1 MELKDIIKSDKD
13 RLFVLDNECYIV
25 FTADDLND
33 EKPLIRIG
41 NWIDLPPE
49 SIPLIE
55 NIIVTDSITGN
66 PSHEQ
71 FNIDPEI
78 LSTNRYI
85 GSRQVIQNYLDFQ
98 KNFGLDLNNAS
109 VVDVEKDLPYLSK
122 EQSITS
128 KDSFLGIFYTNG
140 NFRVIYKG
148 KTLFD
153 LKEYEDNSPGCI
165 KLHDLISGV
174 NKDSGKYSGSGILI
188 FDNYILFYKN
198 RYFTSYQF
206 PKEYLNDFKILGI
219 DPAKIRELILPSP
232 STTDITGFL
241 KWCNSKKS
249 LLKIYSNAKTSFVP
263 MQKLFPDVLLKLEDF
278 HGHSFDTGEGLKIQN
293 YPGSLN
299 EKIIYRNTSPSYKTL
314 ELAYLKEY
322 AGIREILKE
331 KLDGI
336 IVPFTIYEQ
345 ASAYFNSTFA
355 PVVCLDDGNKN
366 ISKIK
371 GRNIIILNPR
381 VKYEV
386 CKFEED
392 TVLESAARLIPD
404 SDIFECVKTKDT
416 EKIRNILFNNF
427 HLKEKL
433 EFNDIKDY
441 LNITSVLR
449 FVLNTT
455 KDRKFSAEIQ
465 KILQKAFSLFDKEV
479 ILENESHKVKI
490 SLYFYDYSI
499 YEFFESNGAEFQLDS
514 EDDLLFAERIKD
526 DRIRFKELLKLYNLT
541 RNKTEKDY
549 ASLHN
554 EIRRRKT
561 IYNTEEIYIDRKELR
576 KGLLKLRLAKLQK
589 VFKVLLI
596 ILTAALLSI
605 VLVKGYKYYGE
616 YRESRKA
623 EAEKQEIL
631 EAKKIRFEKEKK
643 EKDELVEKY
652 NIRVSDHDIYLYAN
666 KVARKNGY
674 REIEYKDLKEKNPNW
689 IFPGNVF
696 YLMDGAKVNV
706 KRGDT
711 LWDISDKKLMAIQV
725 EFYKLVDKIEK
736 AATKADKLNML
747 NKAREFAFS
756 KKHYNKIEE
765 ITKGLGSLK

>member
-13 RLFVLDNECYIV
+13 RLFVLDNECFIV
-25 FTADDLND
+25 FTADDLKD
-33 EKPLIRIG
+33 EKPFIRIG

-128 KDSFLGIFYTNG
+128 KNSFLGIFYTNG
-140 NFRVIYKG
+140 NFRVIFKD

-153 LKEYEDNSPGCI
+153 LKDFENKSQGYI
-165 KLHDLISGV
+165 KQHDLISGT
-174 NKDSGKYSGSGILI
+174 NKDSVKYSGSGMLI
-188 FDNYILFYKN
+188 FDSYILFYKN

-219 DPAKIRELILPSP
+219 DPAKVRELILPS
-232 STTDITGFL
+232 SSMTDITDFL
-241 KWCNSKKS
+241 KWGNSRKN
-249 LLKIYSNAKTSFVP
+249 LLKIYTNAKTSFAP
-263 MQKLFPDVLLKLEDF
+263 MQKLFPNVLLKLEDF
-278 HGHSFDTGEGLKIQN
+278 HGHSFDTGEGFKIQN

-299 EKIIYRNTSPSYKTL
+299 EKIIYSNTAPSYKTL

-345 ASAYFNSTFA
+345 ASVYFNSTFA

-366 ISKIK
+366 IAKIK
-371 GRNIIILNPR
+371 GRNIIILNPGI
-381 VKYEV
+381 KYEV
-386 CKFEED
+386 FKFEEE
-392 TVLESAARLIPD
+392 TVLENVARLLPGN
-404 SDIFECVKTKDT
+404 DIFDCVKAKDT
-416 EKIRNILFNNF
+416 EKIRNILFTNF
-427 HLKEKL
+427 HLKENL

-441 LNITSVLR
+441 LNITSILR

-455 KDRKFSAEIQ
+455 KDRKYSAEIQ

-479 ILENESHKVKI
+479 ILEKDSHKIKI
-490 SLYFYDYSI
+490 SLYFHDYSI
-499 YEFFESNGAEFQLDS
+499 YEFFEVSDFEFRDNS
-514 EDDLLFAERIKD
+514 EDDLLFNERIKT
-526 DRIRFKELLKLYNLT
+526 DRIRFNELLELYKVK
-541 RNKTEKDY
+541 RNKTDKDY

-554 EIRRRKT
+554 EINRRKK

-589 VFKVLLI
+589 VFKVLLL
-596 ILTAALLSI
+596 ILIAAVISLVSI
-605 VLVKGYKYYGE
+605 KGIKLYRE

-623 EAEKQEIL
+623 EIEQQEKLEAEKI
-631 EAKKIRFEKEKK
+631 KFEKEKK
-643 EKDELVEKY
+643 EKAELVEKY
-652 NIRVSDHDIYLYAN
+652 HIHVSDHDIYLYAN

-674 REIEYKDLKEKNPNW
+674 REIEYKDLKDKNPNW

-696 YLMDGAKVNV
+696 YLIDGEKVKV
-706 KRGDT
+706 KKGDT

-725 EFYKLVDKIEK
+725 EFYKLIEMIEK
-736 AATKADKLNML
+736 AASKADKFTML
-747 NKAREFAFS
+747 NKSREFAFS
-756 KKHYNKIEE
+756 KKHFSKIEE
-765 ITKGLGSLK
+765 IAKKLGNSE